1 MRRLIGVLTCALCVV
16 AHGQVVRPLDLR
28 TALQRAARAHP
39 LLRSASYAIP
49 IARAD
54 SISASLFPN
63 PALSVQYAQIPS
75 QLPKPSGL
83 GPVFG
88 QWQASLMQ
96 TVDLAGQRQRRI
108 SVAEQALQTAG
119 ESYRATL
126 QQVLADVALRWIEL
140 WSAERRQT
148 ILARA
153 VASADSLVTINRIR
167 LRSQAIAPAD
177 VWRAEILAS
186 QYRLQQLQAEQQVRS
201 AVRALQF
208 ALSTSDTLT
217 TGLQE
222 PAVPVEDQPLHEWI
236 ERALAHRA
244 DYQLAKASL
253 RVAEANVALQDALGV
268 PNPDLGLVGMQ
279 QQGTA
284 FLGVGINY
292 PLPLLNRN
300 EGERQKARLSREQAR
315 TDLER
320 LERQISAE
328 VSIAF
333 ESYRTAQ
340 QALAQART
348 VLTKASDVLATV
360 QLAYLKG
367 ATPIVDLLEAQ
378 RSWYETEQSYY
389 DALAEYWRSVVGL
402 LAASGQLSNLVEE

>member
-1 MRRLIGVLTCALCVV
+1 
-16 AHGQVVRPLDLR
+16 
-28 TALQRAARAHP
+28 
-39 LLRSASYAIP
+39 
-49 IARAD
+49 
-54 SISASLFPN
+54 
-63 PALSVQYAQIPS
+63 
-75 QLPKPSGL
+75 
-83 GPVFG
+83 
-88 QWQASLMQ
+88 
-96 TVDLAGQRQRRI
+96 
-108 SVAEQALQTAG
+108 
-119 ESYRATL
+119 
-126 QQVLADVALRWIEL
+126 
-140 WSAERRQT
+140 
-148 ILARA
+148 
-153 VASADSLVTINRIR
+153 
-167 LRSQAIAPAD
+167 
-177 VWRAEILAS
+177 
-186 QYRLQQLQAEQQVRS
+186 
-201 AVRALQF
+201 
-208 ALSTSDTLT
+208 
-217 TGLQE
+217 
-222 PAVPVEDQPLHEWI
+222 
-236 ERALAHRA
+236 
-244 DYQLAKASL
+244 
-253 RVAEANVALQDALGV
+253 
-268 PNPDLGLVGMQ
+268 MQ

-402 LAASGQLSNLVEE
+402 LGGKRPIVEPCGGIIHAFSTDCSTGVRAASRLLFQRPHRQWAATSSPSDTAGPNRKRYAAGDVP

>member
-1 MRRLIGVLTCALCVV
+1 
-16 AHGQVVRPLDLR
+16 
-28 TALQRAARAHP
+28 
-39 LLRSASYAIP
+39 
-49 IARAD
+49 
-54 SISASLFPN
+54 
-63 PALSVQYAQIPS
+63 
-75 QLPKPSGL
+75 
-83 GPVFG
+83 
-88 QWQASLMQ
+88 
-96 TVDLAGQRQRRI
+96 
-108 SVAEQALQTAG
+108 
-119 ESYRATL
+119 
-126 QQVLADVALRWIEL
+126 
-140 WSAERRQT
+140 
-148 ILARA
+148 
-153 VASADSLVTINRIR
+153 VTINRIR

-279 QQGTA
+279 QEGTA

>member
-1 MRRLIGVLTCALCVV
+1 MRRLIGVLTCTLCVV

-63 PALSVQYAQIPS
+63 PALSVQYTQI
-75 QLPKPSGL
+75 PKPSGL

-96 TVDLAGQRQRRI
+96 TVDLAGQRQRR
-108 SVAEQALQTAG
+108 VGLAEQAQQAAA

-126 QQVLADVALRWIEL
+126 QQVLADVALRWIDL
-140 WSAERRQT
+140 WSAERRHT

-153 VASADSLVTINRIR
+153 VASADSLVTINQVR

-333 ESYRTAQ
+333 ESYRTAHH
-340 QALAQART
+340 
-348 VLTKASDVLATV
+348 S
-360 QLAYLKG
+360 
-367 ATPIVDLLEAQ
+367 
-378 RSWYETEQSYY
+378 
-389 DALAEYWRSVVGL
+389 
-402 LAASGQLSNLVEE
+402 LS

>member
-1 MRRLIGVLTCALCVV
+1 MWMLVGVLACTLCLG
-16 AHGQVVRPLDLR
+16 ANGQVVRSLDLQ
-28 TALQRAARAHP
+28 TALQRAARGHP
-39 LLRSASYAIP
+39 LLRSASYATP
-49 IARAD
+49 LARAD

-63 PALSVQYAQIPS
+63 PALSVQYAQLPS
-75 QLPKPSGL
+75 QLPKPGGL
-83 GPVFG
+83 GAVFG
-88 QWQASLMQ
+88 QWQATLMQ
-96 TVDLAGQRQRRI
+96 TVDLAGQRQRR
-108 SVAEQALQTAG
+108 VGLAEQALQAAA

-126 QQVLADVALRWIEL
+126 QQVLADVAFRWIDL
-140 WSAERRQT
+140 WSAERRHM

-153 VASADSLVTINRIR
+153 VASADSLVTINQVR

-208 ALSTSDTLT
+208 ALTTTDSLT
-217 TGLQE
+217 TGQQE
-222 PAVPVEDQPLHEWI
+222 PALSVADIPQQVWI
-236 ERALAHRA
+236 EQALARRA
-244 DYQLAKASL
+244 DYQRAKASL

-268 PNPDLGLVGMQ
+268 PNPDLGIVGIQ
-279 QQGTA
+279 QQGEA
-284 FLGVGINY
+284 FIGVGINY

-300 EGERQKARLSREQAR
+300 EGERQKARFSREQAR
-315 TDLER
+315 TDLE
-320 LERQISAE
+320 LLKQQITTE
-328 VSIAF
+328 VTIAY